1 MGKTYYLGNN
11 ENESIKVDIFYT
23 DPFIG
28 KGISNEK
35 GNIIASLNDIIPMKI
50 KAILNRGSKKDF
62 WDLHEILERYSFEEI
77 MDLYN
82 TKFPYEEI
90 NYTEIY
96 EKFLFFDKADLEN
109 NPDCLKGKYW
119 VLVKEDI
126 KNYVDGFFKKQ
137 GLKL

>member
-1 MGKTYYLGNN
+1 M
-11 ENESIKVDIFYT
+11 
-23 DPFIG
+23 
-28 KGISNEK
+28 
-35 GNIIASLNDIIPMKI
+35 IAPLNDIIPMKI
-50 KAILNRGSKKDF
+50 QAILNRGSKKDF

-90 NYTEIY
+90 PNEEIY
-96 EKFLFFDKADLEN
+96 QKFLSFDKADLEN

-119 VLVKEDI
+119 DFVKEDI